1 MCPRLGPHPRG
12 CDHRTVLGITR
23 AEKEQRA
30 KTEPEGTPKARLE
43 TEIKNEANFT
53 EVEGKPGK

>member
-1 MCPRLGPHPRG
+1 MCPCLGPHPSS
-12 CDHRTVLGITR
+12 CDHRTGLRIAR

-30 KTEPEGTPKARLE
+30 QTEPQGTPKARLE
-43 TEIKNEANFT
+43 KETENEANFT